1 MKQNQFATGIGF
13 LKGYCVTASNRHFA
27 QRTLRASPDAGRAQR
42 FRLVPCRALQRFK
55 VQMATRGVQR
65 LLWLFAVGMLS
76 AACSSID
83 LETGFVR
90 DRQLEAEIISQTTD
104 AYPEIDPLYISADIT
119 GMLDRLIAK
128 NDSPA
133 LRIAKI
139 QTLLFNERYL
149 NLQYSESQTLTADE
163 VFRSRR
169 GNCLS
174 VMNLYIA
181 MARYAGIDA
190 AFQTVAVRPEW
201 DKRGELLILSR
212 HINAS
217 GSLGYKRKYIVD
229 FTPEIQLQQLTAKT
243 VSDLHARALFFN
255 NLGAEALVSEELE
268 SALEY
273 FKNALFLQPDLAIA
287 WNNIGAAYNRAGEAE
302 LAEYSY
308 HMAFWHENDN
318 ATAVNNLAKH
328 YRNAGALD
336 TAEQYEL
343 AIQQFN
349 ERNPYY
355 HFGRGQMALE
365 AKDFLLARDLFLNA
379 LRLKETEPDF
389 YSALAQ
395 VHAEMG
401 EELRAA
407 ELRQK
412 AEAVL
417 VSDAA
422 IYQPSSDKLRL
433 IDSSGIIGEGRAG
446 STIRLDQF
454 NNQPW

>member
-1 MKQNQFATGIGF
+1 MANRGF
-13 LKGYCVTASNRHFA
+13 
-27 QRTLRASPDAGRAQR
+27 
-42 FRLVPCRALQRFK
+42 
-55 VQMATRGVQR
+55 QR
-65 LLWLFAVGMLS
+65 LFWLHAVIMLFT
-76 AACSSID
+76 ACSSID

-90 DRQLEAEIISQTTD
+90 DRRIESEIISQTTD
-104 AYPEIDPLYISADIT
+104 TYPEIDPLYISADIT
-119 GMLDRLIAK
+119 EMLDRLIAK
-128 NDSPA
+128 NDSLA

-139 QTLLFNERYL
+139 QTLLFDEGYL

-174 VMNLYIA
+174 AMNLYIA

-255 NLGAEALVSEELE
+255 NLGVEALVSEDLE
-268 SALEY
+268 AALEY
-273 FKNALFLQPDLAIA
+273 FKNALFLKPDLAIA
-287 WNNIGAAYNRAGEAE
+287 WNNTGAAFNRVGDSE

-308 HMAFWHENDN
+308 HMALWHENDN

-328 YRNAGALD
+328 YRNAGELK
-336 TAEQYEL
+336 TAEQYEQ

-355 HFGRGQMALE
+355 HFSRGQVALE
-365 AKDFLLARDLFLNA
+365 TKDLMLARESFLNA
-379 LRLKETEPDF
+379 LRLKGTEPDF
-389 YSALAQ
+389 YNALAK

-401 EELRAA
+401 EELKAA
-407 ELRQK
+407 EMRQR

-417 VSDAA
+417 VSDVA
-422 IYQPSSDKLRL
+422 IYRSSSDKLRL
-433 IDSSGIIGEGRAG
+433 IDSSGIIGKGRAG
-446 STIRLDQF
+446 STIKLDQF

>member
-1 MKQNQFATGIGF
+1 MANRGF
-13 LKGYCVTASNRHFA
+13 
-27 QRTLRASPDAGRAQR
+27 
-42 FRLVPCRALQRFK
+42 
-55 VQMATRGVQR
+55 QR
-65 LLWLFAVGMLS
+65 LLWLHALVMLTT
-76 AACSSID
+76 ACSSID

-90 DRQLEAEIISQTTD
+90 DRRIESEIISQTTD
-104 AYPEIDPLYISADIT
+104 TYPEIDPLYISADIT
-119 GMLDRLIAK
+119 AMLDRLLSK

-139 QTLLFNERYL
+139 QTLLFNEGYL

-174 VMNLYIA
+174 AMNLYIA
-181 MARYAGIDA
+181 MARYAGIEA

-201 DKRGELLILSR
+201 DKRGKLLILSR

-229 FTPEIQLQQLTAKT
+229 FTPEIQLQQLTAEI

-255 NLGAEALVSEELE
+255 NLGAEALVSEDLQA
-268 SALEY
+268 ALKY
-273 FKNALFLQPDLAIA
+273 FKNALFLKPDLAIA
-287 WNNIGAAYNRAGEAE
+287 WNNIGAAFNREGDRE

-308 HMAFWHENDN
+308 HMAFWYEKNN

-336 TAEQYEL
+336 VAERYEL

-355 HFGRGQMALE
+355 HFSRGQVALE
-365 AKDFLLARDLFLNA
+365 TKDLPLARESFLNA
-379 LRLKETEPDF
+379 LRLKGTEPDF
-389 YSALAQ
+389 YNALAK

-422 IYQPSSDKLRL
+422 IYRPSSDKLRL
-433 IDSSGIIGEGRAG
+433 IDSSGVIGKGRAG
-446 STIRLDQF
+446 NMIKLVQLK
-454 NNQPW
+454 NQPW

>member
-1 MKQNQFATGIGF
+1 MGSSLAACGRNFGHLSVIASIG
-13 LKGYCVTASNRHFA
+13 G
-27 QRTLRASPDAGRAQR
+27 GRSDHR
-42 FRLVPCRALQRFK
+42 GLVPFRTRQRFK
-55 VQMATRGVQR
+55 VHMANRGFQR
-65 LLWLFAVGMLS
+65 LLWSHAVVMLFT
-76 AACSSID
+76 ACSSID

-90 DRQLEAEIISQTTD
+90 DRRIESEIISQTTD
-104 AYPEIDPLYISADIT
+104 TYPEIDPLYISADIT
-119 GMLDRLIAK
+119 EMLDRLITK
-128 NDSPA
+128 NDSLA

-139 QTLLFNERYL
+139 QTLLFDEGYL

-174 VMNLYIA
+174 AMNLYIA

-255 NLGAEALVSEELE
+255 NLGVEALVSEDLE
-268 SALEY
+268 AALEY
-273 FKNALFLQPDLAIA
+273 FKNALFLKPDLAIA
-287 WNNIGAAYNRAGEAE
+287 WNNTGAAFNRVGDSE

-308 HMAFWHENDN
+308 HMALWHENDN

-328 YRNAGALD
+328 YRNAGALE
-336 TAEQYEL
+336 TAEQYEQ
-343 AIQQFN
+343 AIQRFN

-355 HFGRGQMALE
+355 HYGRGQVALE
-365 AKDFLLARDLFLNA
+365 SKDLALARESFLNA

-389 YSALAQ
+389 YRALAK
-395 VHAEMG
+395 VYVEMG

-407 ELRQK
+407 ELRQR

-417 VSDAA
+417 LSHTA
-422 IYQPSSDKLRL
+422 IYQSSSDKLRL
-433 IDSSGIIGEGRAG
+433 IDSAGIIGKGRAG
-446 STIRLDQF
+446 STIRLDQLD
-454 NNQPW
+454 NQPW

>member
-1 MKQNQFATGIGF
+1 ATWVVS
-13 LKGYCVTASNRHFA
+13 LMGYSLAACDRNFDHRSFVPF
-27 QRTLRASPDAGRAQR
+27 RAR
-42 FRLVPCRALQRFK
+42 QRFK
-55 VQMATRGVQR
+55 VQMANRGFQR
-65 LLWLFAVGMLS
+65 SFWLYAVILLS
-76 AACSSID
+76 TACSSVD

-90 DRQLEAEIISQTTD
+90 DRRIESEIISQTTD
-104 AYPEIDPLYISADIT
+104 TYPEIDPLYISAEIT
-119 GMLDRLIAK
+119 EMLDRLIAK
-128 NDSPA
+128 NDSLT

-139 QTLLFNERYL
+139 QTLLFDEGYL

-174 VMNLYIA
+174 AMNLYIA

-255 NLGAEALVSEELE
+255 NLGVEALVSEDLE
-268 SALEY
+268 AALKY
-273 FKNALFLQPDLAIA
+273 FKNALFLKPDLAIA
-287 WNNIGAAYNRAGEAE
+287 WNNTGAAFNRVGDSE

-308 HMAFWHENDN
+308 HMALWHENDN

-328 YRNAGALD
+328 YRNAGALV
-336 TAEQYEL
+336 TAEQYEQ

-355 HFGRGQMALE
+355 HFSRGLVALE
-365 AKDFLLARDLFLNA
+365 TKDLMLARESFLNA
-379 LRLKETEPDF
+379 LRLKGTEPDF
-389 YSALAQ
+389 YNALAK
-395 VHAEMG
+395 VYAEMG
-401 EELRAA
+401 EELKAA
-407 ELRQK
+407 EMRQR

-417 VSDAA
+417 VSDVA
-422 IYQPSSDKLRL
+422 IYRSSSDKLRL
-433 IDSSGIIGEGRAG
+433 IDSSGIIGKGRAG
-446 STIRLDQF
+446 STIKLDQF

>member
-1 MKQNQFATGIGF
+1 MTSLGG
-13 LKGYCVTASNRHFA
+13 
-27 QRTLRASPDAGRAQR
+27 GRLDHRGLAP
-42 FRLVPCRALQRFK
+42 FRALQRFK
-55 VQMATRGVQR
+55 VQMANRGFQR
-65 LLWLFAVGMLS
+65 LLRLHAVVML
-76 AACSSID
+76 ATACSSID

-90 DRQLEAEIISQTTD
+90 DRRIESEIISQTTD
-104 AYPEIDPLYISADIT
+104 TYPEIDPLYISADIT
-119 GMLDRLIAK
+119 EMLDRLIGR
-128 NDSPA
+128 NDRPA

-139 QTLLFNERYL
+139 QTLLFNEGYL

-174 VMNLYIA
+174 AMNLYIA

-229 FTPEIQLQQLTAKT
+229 FTPEIQLQQLTAKP

-255 NLGAEALVSEELE
+255 NLGVEALVSEDLE
-268 SALEY
+268 AALEY
-273 FKNALFLQPDLAIA
+273 FKNALFLKPDLSIA
-287 WNNIGAAYNRAGEAE
+287 WNNTGAAFNRVGDSE

-308 HMAFWHENDN
+308 HMALWHENDN

-336 TAEQYEL
+336 IAEQYEL

-355 HFGRGQMALE
+355 HFTKGQVALE
-365 AKDFLLARDLFLNA
+365 TRDLTLARESFLNA

-389 YSALAQ
+389 YSALAE
-395 VHAEMG
+395 VYADMG

-407 ELRQK
+407 ELRQR

-417 VSDAA
+417 ASHAA
-422 IYQPSSDKLRL
+422 IYRSSSDKLRL
-433 IDSSGIIGEGRAG
+433 IDSSGINGKGRAG

-454 NNQPW
+454 DNQPW

>member
-1 MKQNQFATGIGF
+1 
-13 LKGYCVTASNRHFA
+13 
-27 QRTLRASPDAGRAQR
+27 
-42 FRLVPCRALQRFK
+42 
-55 VQMATRGVQR
+55 MANHGVQR
-65 LLWLFAVGMLS
+65 LLWLFAVGMLLT
-76 AACSSID
+76 ACSSID

-90 DRQLEAEIISQTTD
+90 DRRLETEIISQTTD
-104 AYPEIDPLYISADIT
+104 TYPEIDPLYISADIT

-139 QTLLFNERYL
+139 QTLLFNESYL
-149 NLQYSESQTLTADE
+149 NLQYSQSQTLTADE

-229 FTPEIQLQQLTAKT
+229 FTPEIQLQQLTAKI

-273 FKNALFLQPDLAIA
+273 FKNALFLKPDLAIA
-287 WNNIGAAYNRAGEAE
+287 WNNLGAAYNRAGEFK

-308 HMAFWHENDN
+308 HMAFWYENDN
-318 ATAVNNLAKH
+318 ATAVNNLAKY

-343 AIQQFN
+343 AIRQFN

-355 HFGRGQMALE
+355 HFARGQVALE
-365 AKDFLLARDLFLNA
+365 AKDLLLAREAFLNA
-379 LRLKETEPDF
+379 LLLKETEPDF
-389 YSALAQ
+389 FSALAR

-401 EELRAA
+401 EELKAA
-407 ELRQK
+407 EFRQR
-412 AEAVL
+412 AEAML

-422 IYQPSSDKLRL
+422 IYPPSSDKLRL
-433 IDSSGIIGEGRAG
+433 IDSSGIIGKGRAG
-446 STIRLDQF
+446 STIKLDQF